1 MGDLKSWKTLRVEGS
16 GRNLVGKISRSPRCV
31 IDITRMDP
39 LYLGE
44 LRSGLILKNEKK
56 MRYF

>member
-44 LRSGLILKNEKK
+44 LGRGLILKNEKK
-56 MRYF
+56 